1 MWRQE
6 DGQSLVEFALVLPL
20 IIALLIGMVDFGRV
34 LYTHQEL
41 ELITQEAVRI
51 GSFGESDEA
60 ISSYVTDNFDSGNPA
75 ELSVTVTPEN
85 RSSGEY
91 MTVETAYPASI
102 FNLLGDYSIPY
113 TIETN
118 STIRVE

>member
-51 GSFGESDEA
+51 GSFGEDDEA
-60 ISSYVTDNFDSGNPA
+60 ISSYVTENFDSGNPS
-75 ELSVTVTPEN
+75 ELSVTITPEN

-91 MTVETAYPASI
+91 MTVETEYPASI